1 MAIIKQLPLQERPR
15 EKAIKNGIE
24 TLSDYELLAI
34 ILQSGCKDKSALQ
47 LAMELIISFKG
58 LYNVFNTSIYELN
71 KISGI
76 NNVKAIQL
84 KAIKELFV
92 RFSMNNIIVNES
104 IKLSSGYD
112 VYNYAFLKYNSIF
125 QEKLVVFYLN
135 IKNIIIYEQII
146 SIGDDSHSI
155 NNNKLICKN
164 ALEKY
169 AKKVIVCHNHPSGN
183 ASPSLDDIASCLSLK
198 SALSLIQVKLIDHII
213 IGNNQFY
220 SLIDERMFKVD

>member
-15 EKAIKNGIE
+15 EKAIKNGVE

-135 IKNIIIYEQII
+135 IKNIIIYEQVI

>member
-15 EKAIKNGIE
+15 EKAIKNGVE
-24 TLSDYELLAI
+24 SLSDYELLAI

-71 KISGI
+71 KINGI

-112 VYNYAFLKYNSIF
+112 VYNYANLKYNNKF

-135 IKNIIIYEQII
+135 IKNIIIFEQVI

-183 ASPSLDDIASCLSLK
+183 ASPSLDDINSYFSLK
-198 SALSLIQVKLIDHII
+198 SALSLIQVKLLDHII

-220 SLIDERMFKVD
+220 SLIDERMFKVN

>member
-15 EKAIKNGIE
+15 EKAIKNGVE
-24 TLSDYELLAI
+24 SLSDYELLAI

-71 KISGI
+71 KINGI

-112 VYNYAFLKYNSIF
+112 VYNYANLKYNNKF

-135 IKNIIIYEQII
+135 IKNIIIFEQVI

-183 ASPSLDDIASCLSLK
+183 ASPSLDDINSYFSLK

-220 SLIDERMFKVD
+220 SLIDERMFKVN